1 MVQLEGLALNQ
12 QGRAEPSSGVMG
24 RFYMS
29 RRFAAAVYLS
39 ASIVALASAAQ
50 SASAQTAAPAQGPGD
65 IAEQADPA
73 QEVTNDIVV
82 TAQRRSER
90 LQDVPLA
97 VTAITSGALAQRQIN
112 DTNSLVLAVPS
123 LSYQQGANPTNTSFR
138 IRGVGTAL
146 FGQGVESS
154 VSVVTDGV
162 VAIRAAQGFSDL
174 ADVEQVEVLRG
185 PQGTLFGKNASAGVI
200 NITTALPSRTFQLK
214 ADATIAEHGEYRA
227 RGTVSGPLSDTL
239 RARVT
244 GYYSDVRGITRNIG
258 TNRWVNG
265 SESWGARGKLEWDAT
280 DTLNLVAAADYRKT
294 DADCCASTLINI
306 ANPSLQRL
314 TGPIVATR
322 KNRTINEDTDTYA
335 NSKSQ
340 TYSLTGNLDLGNA
353 TLTSVTAYQKFA
365 LDVNQPIDR
374 INSPVPLFV
383 GANAAYS
390 WWNQNHGMVDLKGFT
405 QEVRLANSGNSDINY
420 VVGVFYL
427 NSSINRPF
435 DRRRARCTAGTFG
448 QPCATGNIVYQ
459 SSASDITL
467 DQQNISAFGQT
478 DFKIVGGLRAIA
490 GIRVQYEKGTNAG
503 RRIAP
508 IQAGDT
514 IFPAN
519 APTSGT
525 FSANDTAVTGKAGL
539 QYEFNRNLQTYA
551 TYTRGYKGLG
561 YEMEIGGNL
570 AAQSAVQPEHVNAY
584 EIGAKG
590 RTSDGSLSFA
600 AAVFRSDYTNL
611 QVQANRSDP
620 ATGVIQFVT
629 TNAGSSRSQG
639 VELEATLHPS
649 RNFAVNFGVTYARSR
664 INIDGLNCPIQLQAA
679 APIIASGTPIGTCY
693 RTSAGATPQQNLRN
707 RPLQASPDWRISLAP
722 RWDFELGS
730 SFDAFVQSSISYTSA
745 QNFTAEQDPLTVQ
758 PAYAIVDASVGVR
771 TSDGRYS
778 LTLFVR
784 NLFNDNY
791 LTSIGHNSLLST
803 PTSPFDLVGTY
814 NKDARRYAG
823 ATFGVKF

>member
-1 MVQLEGLALNQ
+1 
-12 QGRAEPSSGVMG
+12 
-24 RFYMS
+24 MS
-29 RRFAAAVYLS
+29 RRFVTAAFLS
-39 ASIVALASAAQ
+39 ASAFSLATA
-50 SASAQTAAPAQGPGD
+50 ASAQTAPAATAPDQTSGIVADQS
-65 IAEQADPA
+65 DPA
-73 QEVTNDIVV
+73 QEGAGEIVV

-97 VTAITSGALAQRQIN
+97 VTAITSAALAQRQIN

-162 VAIRAAQGFSDL
+162 VAIRSAQGFSDL

-200 NITTALPSRTFQLK
+200 NITTALPSTTFQAK
-214 ADATIAEHGEYRA
+214 ADATIAEYGEYRV
-227 RGTVSGPLSDTL
+227 RGTVSGPLSETL

-265 SESWGARGKLEWDAT
+265 SKSWGVRGKLEWDAT
-280 DTLNLVAAADYRKT
+280 DTLNFVAAADYRKT
-294 DADCCASTLINI
+294 DADCCASTLIKI
-306 ANPSLQRL
+306 ANPLLQQL
-314 TGPIVATR
+314 VGPIVATR
-322 KNRTINEDTDTYA
+322 GNRTINEDTDTYA

-340 TYSLTGNLDLGNA
+340 TYSLTGNLDLGGA
-353 TLTSVTAYQKFA
+353 RLTSITAYQKFA

-374 INSPVPLFV
+374 INAPVPLFV
-383 GANAAYS
+383 GANAAYA
-390 WWNQNHGMVDLKGFT
+390 WWNQNHGSVDLKGFS
-405 QEVRLANSGNSDINY
+405 QEVRLANKGNDDINY
-420 VVGVFYL
+420 VVGVFYV

-448 QPCATGNIVYQ
+448 QPCATANIVYQ
-459 SSASDITL
+459 SAASNITL
-467 DQQNISAFGQT
+467 DQQNISVFGQT

-490 GIRVQYEKGTNAG
+490 GIRVQYEKGTNSG

-514 IFPAN
+514 VFPSN
-519 APTSGT
+519 PPTSGSL
-525 FSANDTAVTGKAGL
+525 SASDTAVTGKAGL
-539 QYEFNRNLQTYA
+539 QYEFSRNLQIYG

-570 AAQSAVQPEHVNAY
+570 AAQSVVQPEHVNAY

-590 RTSDGSLSFA
+590 RTADGSLSFA
-600 AAVFRSDYTNL
+600 AALFRSDYTNL
-611 QVQANRSDP
+611 QVQANRSDA

-639 VELEATLHPS
+639 VELEATLRPS
-649 RNFAVNFGVTYARSR
+649 RNFSVNLGVTYAQSR
-664 INIDGLNCPIQLQAA
+664 INIDGLNCPLQLQAA
-679 APIIASGTPIGTCY
+679 APVIATGTPINTCY
-693 RTSAGATPQQNLRN
+693 RTAPGATPQQNLRN

-730 SFDAFVQSSISYTSA
+730 SLNAFVQSSLSYTSA
-745 QNFTAEQDPLTVQ
+745 QNFTAEQDPLTIQ

-771 TSDGRYS
+771 TSDERYS

-784 NLFNDNY
+784 NLFNENY

-803 PTSPFDLVGTY
+803 AASPFDLVGTY
-814 NKDARRYAG
+814 NKDSRRYAG